1 MNDRQRIEASI
12 IPSLV
17 FKVVYGLSDLQT
29 TDEEKETHSKI
40 VSASLQA
47 MAEPFLDILPE
58 RKAQLSRRLVREQ
71 NSLFAIMHNASNK
84 QCLMAIYYL
93 LEGLLQ
99 KGRLVIYEDS
109 YFGEAMQL
117 YLDSLEELFK
127 EERLDKASQKM
138 ANKLLRKLRQ
148 SGYFK

>member
-12 IPSLV
+12 IPSLI

-29 TDEEKETHSKI
+29 TEEEKETHSKI

-47 MAEPFLDILPE
+47 MTEPFLDILPE
-58 RKAQLSRRLVREQ
+58 RKDQLSRRLVREQ